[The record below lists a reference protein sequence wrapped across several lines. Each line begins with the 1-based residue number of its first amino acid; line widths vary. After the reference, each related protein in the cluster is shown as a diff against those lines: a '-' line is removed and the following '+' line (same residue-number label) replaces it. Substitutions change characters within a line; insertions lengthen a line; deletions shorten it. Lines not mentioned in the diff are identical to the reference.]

1 MSNVSPLSMFVKPSA
16 LIGVRPASPEKAPRK
31 PRAKKVQPI
40 SHLEVSIERRDRK
53 LFGRLV
59 RVDNKTGN
67 IEKTL
72 HEFTGMDVRDL
83 HHLSRDF
90 DRRME
95 YAYSL
100 TDVEQRNEAIF
111 NAMRDI
117 TKSITLA

>member
-1 MSNVSPLSMFVKPSA
+1 MSNVSPLSFFVKPSE
-16 LIGVRPASPEKAPRK
+16 LIGIRPASPEPKPRK
-31 PRAKKVQPI
+31 QRAKKVQPAT
-40 SHLEVSIERRDRK
+40 HLSVSIERRDRK

-72 HEFTGMDVRDL
+72 HEFTGMSARDL
-83 HHLSRDF
+83 HHLSVDF

-95 YAYSL
+95 YAHSL
-100 TDVEQRNEAIF
+100 DGAERDEAILA
-111 NAMRDI
+111 AMRDI